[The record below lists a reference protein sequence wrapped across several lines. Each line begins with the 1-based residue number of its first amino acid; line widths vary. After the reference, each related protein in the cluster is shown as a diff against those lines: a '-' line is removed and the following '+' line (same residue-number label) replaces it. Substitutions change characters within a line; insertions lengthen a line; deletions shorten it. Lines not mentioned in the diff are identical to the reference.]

1 MAGQFL
7 FDGVPAAPGDRAQAA
22 GGQHRHDRLGE
33 GLTEEVPP
41 ARAAKRSGSAD
52 Q

>member
-1 MAGQFL
+1 MSAGQGRQ
-7 FDGVPAAPGDRAQAA
+7 D
-22 GGQHRHDRLGE
+22 HLGE

-41 ARAAKRSGSAD
+41 ARAAKRSSLTG